1 MKQSLILD
9 WFDQNQRDL
18 PWRKTNAWGVM
29 VSEFMLQQTP
39 VNRVLPKWHEW
50 MERWPDPAALAEA
63 KKSDVISAWGRL
75 GYPRR
80 ALRLYESAKLISS
93 EHGNRV
99 PREVEV
105 LLSLPGVGDYTAA
118 AIAAFAY
125 GDSTLVLDV
134 NIRRFFA
141 RMYDGVEHPTAS
153 LSRYERKIRAELIP
167 QDGPKWAAATMEFGA
182 LVCTARSPL
191 CNQCPVKVSCAWAK
205 AGFPREEVKSKTQ
218 AWHGTDRK
226 CRGTVVQALRENL
239 KLTPSAL
246 KKLWDDDAQVEKAL
260 KTLLADGLIEA
271 TGKSYKLSD

>member
-18 PWRKTNAWGVM
+18 PWRKTDAWGVM

-39 VNRVLPKWHEW
+39 VNRVLPKWYEW

-167 QDGPKWAAATMEFGA
+167 QDGAKWAAATMEFGA

-191 CNQCPVKVSCAWAK
+191 CNQCPVKASCAWAK

-226 CRGTVVQALRENL
+226 CRGTIVQALRENL

>member
-18 PWRKTNAWGVM
+18 PWRKTDAWGVM

-141 RMYDGVEHPTAS
+141 RMYDGVENPTAS

-167 QDGPKWAAATMEFGA
+167 QDGAKWAAATMEFGA

-191 CNQCPVKVSCAWAK
+191 CNQCPVKASCAWAK

>member
-18 PWRKTNAWGVM
+18 PWRKTDAWGVM

-141 RMYDGVEHPTAS
+141 RMYDGVENPTAS

-167 QDGPKWAAATMEFGA
+167 QDGAKWAAATMEFGA

>member
-18 PWRKTNAWGVM
+18 PWRKTDAWGVM

>member
-18 PWRKTNAWGVM
+18 PWRKTDAWGVM

-39 VNRVLPKWHEW
+39 VNRVLPKWYEW

-141 RMYDGVEHPTAS
+141 RMYDGVENPTAS

-226 CRGTVVQALRENL
+226 CRGTIVQALRENL

>member
-18 PWRKTNAWGVM
+18 PWRKTDAWGVM

-39 VNRVLPKWHEW
+39 VNRVLPKWYEW
-50 MERWPDPAALAEA
+50 MERWPDPAALAGA

-93 EHGNRV
+93 DYDNRV

-105 LLSLPGVGDYTAA
+105 LRSLPGVGDYTAA

-141 RMYDGVEHPTAS
+141 RMYDGVEHPTVS
-153 LSRYERKIRAELIP
+153 PSRYERKIRAELIP
-167 QDGPKWAAATMEFGA
+167 QDGAKWAAATMEFGA

-191 CNQCPVKVSCAWAK
+191 CNQCPVKASCAWAK
-205 AGFPREEVKSKTQ
+205 AGFPREEVKTKTQ

>member
-18 PWRKTNAWGVM
+18 PWRKTDAWGVM

-167 QDGPKWAAATMEFGA
+167 QDGAKWAAATMEFGA

-191 CNQCPVKVSCAWAK
+191 CNQCPVKASCAWAK

>member
-141 RMYDGVEHPTAS
+141 RMYDGVENPTAS

>member
-167 QDGPKWAAATMEFGA
+167 QDGAKWAAATMEFGA

-191 CNQCPVKVSCAWAK
+191 CNQCPVKALCAWAK

>member
-18 PWRKTNAWGVM
+18 PWRKTDAWGVM

-141 RMYDGVEHPTAS
+141 RMYDGVENPTAS